1 MKDMSNRDKMIII
14 IITIIAI
21 LVAGFFALIRP
32 KYKALVADTATFND
46 TQTEWNGIE
55 AKLNAIPGLKDS
67 ITKIYQESS
76 STAKLFVNEAFA
88 DANKDYDDRKV
99 NVAVDEHLQPAID
112 ESKLKVEK
120 FDIKNTEAAEV
131 AYYYYTPNVITY
143 SLLEAADINGNYAQ
157 QISDKILAQT
167 VLSEKELAE
176 VQLCRVEMD
185 LTGEKDNLLD
195 FLDKI
200 KDDKNAVIVEEFTID
215 DYTFQGG
222 LNEEEEN
229 NPQPTQP
236 PVQVEQQFDDE
247 GNPIEQPQDQ
257 QEEQQQQ
264 QEETPASQG
273 EPLEVGF
280 SKMEV
285 SVSFYNAKPID
296 QPDLGD

>member
-55 AKLNAIPGLKDS
+55 TKLNAIPGLKDS

-112 ESKLKVEK
+112 ESKLKVMK
-120 FDIKNTEAAEV
+120 FDIKNTEATDVE
-131 AYYYYTPNVITY
+131 YYYYTPNVVTY

-157 QISDKILAQT
+157 TINEELKTSTLIQERQVAEMLGQNIS
-167 VLSEKELAE
+167 LSVSGTRE
-176 VQLCRVEMD
+176 
-185 LTGEKDNLLD
+185 NLMA
-195 FLDKI
+195 FLDAI
-200 KDDKNAVIVEEFTID
+200 KSDEHAVIVESLDIS
-215 DYTFQGG
+215 DYQFNGG
-222 LNEEEEN
+222 IEGEQVVEVRSVDEAGNEVV
-229 NPQPTQP
+229 TQ
-236 PVQVEQQFDDE
+236 QVV
-247 GNPIEQPQDQ
+247 GAN
-257 QEEQQQQ
+257 
-264 QEETPASQG
+264 G
-273 EPLEVGF
+273 EPGTGTSGYLI
-280 SKMEV
+280 
-285 SVSFYNAKPID
+285 SVTFYNAKAVD
-296 QPDLGD
+296 VPDFGD